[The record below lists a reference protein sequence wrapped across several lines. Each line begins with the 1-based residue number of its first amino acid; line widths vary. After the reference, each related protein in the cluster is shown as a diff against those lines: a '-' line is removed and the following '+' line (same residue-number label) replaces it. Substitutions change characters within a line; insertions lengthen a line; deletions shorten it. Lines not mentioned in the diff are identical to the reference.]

1 MVVKLLFGM
10 LALVV
15 GACVG
20 LSFAVE
26 FEQVKVSEVP
36 VRDLI
41 DLVAFIATVLGGV
54 SAFVAT
60 LLALYAFHQW
70 KEQQRELDLRNLRK
84 DILTKIYDV
93 EFSFNNFLNLSY
105 VFECEGKLNELSRD
119 FGTTRSELIS
129 SWTLYYIH
137 STHYLDDE
145 VTSKKCGDFLDTTK
159 ELNHFLQVLWSMLL
173 TTEVKRKPQSVIF
186 PPSANVMINED
197 SIYFKDLK
205 ERLAKNAE
213 VSNDELK
220 AMINK
225 RVKAAFEDVAKQN

>member
-1 MVVKLLFGM
+1 MVVKFLFSI

-20 LSFAVE
+20 LLFAVE

-41 DLVAFIATVLGGV
+41 DLVAFIATVLGGA
-54 SAFVAT
+54 SAFIAT

-70 KEQQRELDLRNLRK
+70 KEQQRELDLRHLRK
-84 DILTKIYDV
+84 DILTKIYNV
-93 EFSFNNFLNLSY
+93 EFSFNNFINLSY
-105 VFECEGKLNELSRD
+105 IFEYDGKLNELSRD
-119 FGTTRSELIS
+119 FGAARGELIS

-137 STHYLDDE
+137 STHSLDDE
-145 VTSKKCGDFLDTTK
+145 VISKKSGDFLDTTK
-159 ELNHFLQVLWSMLL
+159 ELNHFLQVLWSVML
-173 TTEVKRKPQSVIF
+173 TTGVERKPLSVIF
-186 PPSANVMINED
+186 SPDANAMFNED
-197 SIYFKDLK
+197 SRYFKDLK
-205 ERLAKNAE
+205 ERLAKNSE
-213 VSNDELK
+213 VSHDELK

>member
-119 FGTTRSELIS
+119 FGTARSELIS

-173 TTEVKRKPQSVIF
+173 TTEV
-186 PPSANVMINED
+186 
-197 SIYFKDLK
+197 
-205 ERLAKNAE
+205 
-213 VSNDELK
+213 
-220 AMINK
+220 
-225 RVKAAFEDVAKQN
+225 